1 MQDRN
6 IVYPPLWYMSPIYRA
21 LVAFPI
27 ATFTLTVVTDL
38 AYLQTSNLLWL
49 HFSEWLLFAG
59 LVVGIVAAIYLAVI
73 CLVRRSRPSRLHALF
88 GVLALILAA
97 LNSFIHTADG
107 WTAVMPYG
115 LATSIATVLA
125 MLLAS
130 WFGSRRHRH
139 D

>member
-1 MQDRN
+1 MQDRD
-6 IVYPPLWYMSPIYRA
+6 VLYPPLWSLSQIYRA

-59 LVVGIVAAIYLAVI
+59 LVIGIVAAIYLGI
-73 CLVRRSRPSRLHALF
+73 LCLVRRSRPSRLHALF
-88 GVLALILAA
+88 GVVALILAA

-115 LATSIATVLA
+115 LATSIATVIA

-130 WFGSRRHRH
+130 WFGSWRHRH
-139 D
+139 N